1 MTVRQDDAQRK
12 KSQLEDILPLS
23 PLQQGLFFHAL
34 YDTGGAASA
43 TASET
48 TSETASGHA
57 PDTAS
62 GAVSRDVYTAQ
73 IVFDMRGPLDT
84 QALRSAAATLLRRHA
99 NLRAGFRQRKEG
111 TPVQVVHRRVR
122 LPWEEADLTG
132 LPEAGREAGARALA
146 ERERARPFDM
156 ARPPLLRFLLIRM
169 AGDLHRMV
177 FTHHHILLDG
187 WSTPVLQTELFALY
201 FAGGDDT
208 GLPRVTP
215 YKNHL
220 AWLAA
225 QDRGAAEDA
234 WRRALAGLEEPTL
247 LAPHAAEPGTDPP
260 RRVRVALDADLTAAL
275 SARARE
281 HGVTLNTVLQ
291 LGWGVLLGGMTGRSD
306 VVFGA
311 AVSGR
316 PPELP
321 GVEQMIGL
329 FINTVPVRVR
339 VRPADTV
346 AAALVRLQR
355 EQAGLMAHHHLGL
368 ADIQRLAGTGGALFD
383 TMTVLENYPFDPGA
397 AGADLGGLTL
407 HEVDGYDASHYPCT
421 FAAVP
426 GRRLSLRLD
435 HRPGACSDTDA
446 ERMMRRYVR
455 LLETLAH
462 RPDLPLARAG
472 VLDDGERALALR
484 DARGARTGRG
494 PGTVTARFAA
504 VAAAHPDAEAVRTTA
519 GTSLTYA
526 ALDERA
532 NRLAHRLTALGVRRD
547 IPVAMLLERSADLV
561 VASLAVLKAGGA
573 YAPIHHGHPPDR
585 MAWTIDAIGAP
596 VLLTDTAMAG
606 RASALGTPA
615 HVVVVN
621 GDAGLDAEPGAEPAA
636 VPATDPGVPC
646 HPEQLA
652 YVVFTSG
659 STGEPKGVMLR
670 HRDVVDLAT
679 DTRLSAGAHDRVLVH
694 SAHAFDASLYELW
707 TPLLRG
713 GTAVIA
719 PPGRLHGADFEEII
733 AAGRLTGLFLT
744 TTLFNLVAEER
755 PGAFAGLREV
765 LTGGEAA
772 SPAAMRRVLAACPG
786 TEVGHV
792 YGPTEAT
799 TYTTYAGLRERL
811 ADPGESAAVLGR
823 PLDDM
828 RVYVL
833 DPWLRPVPPGVT
845 GEAYIAGAGVARGY
859 LGRPALTAERFV
871 ADPFGAPGDR
881 MYRTGDLMRRRP
893 GGDLEYLDRADF
905 QVKVR
910 GFRIE
915 PGEIEAAVAAHP
927 GVAHVAVVAR
937 EDAPGVKHLVAYVV
951 PAARPD
957 EDAAPDPAS
966 EAAGTGDGAFGA
978 ELRSYVA
985 ERLPEYMVPAAFV
998 VLGTLPTN
1006 ANGKLDRAALPAPG
1020 FGGGART
1027 GREPRTPREEL
1038 LCGLFARVLGLER
1051 VGADVGFFDLGG
1063 DSITALRLVT
1073 LARQAG
1079 LEITPRDVFTH
1090 QTAAALTRLGEPD
1103 DRLGFEVLLPIR
1115 TAGTRPPVFFVH
1127 PAGGLAWGYF
1137 QFSRHLGDDRPVYGL
1152 QARGFT
1158 QAELPGSIEEMAE
1171 DYLAWIRSVRPSG
1184 PYHLVGWSLGGLVAY
1199 EAARLLRA
1207 AGERVGLLALIDAYH
1222 GQDLEA
1228 EKREILPELL
1238 ESIGIDARMVA
1249 ADGHPDLE
1257 QIMAV
1262 LAERG
1267 DALATLGED
1276 DLVNVYRN
1284 YENGLRQAERYRP
1297 GPFPGD
1303 LLFFTATRGRT
1314 AASPTARSN
1323 WGPLVGG
1330 DIEDHPIDAEHHLL
1344 MEPGPVAEMGAILAA
1359 RLDKLD

>member
-34 YDTGGAASA
+34 YDTGA
-43 TASET
+43 
-48 TSETASGHA
+48 
-57 PDTAS
+57 TAS
-62 GAVSRDVYTAQ
+62 GAVTRDVYTAQ

-84 QALRSAAATLLRRHA
+84 HALRSAAGTLLRRHA

-132 LPEAGREAGARALA
+132 LPESGREAGARALA

-156 ARPPLLRFLLIRM
+156 ARPPLLRFLLVRM
-169 AGDLHRMV
+169 AADLHRMV

-201 FAGGDDT
+201 LAGGDDT

-247 LAPHAAEPGTDPP
+247 LAPHAPEPGTDPP
-260 RRVRVALDADLTAAL
+260 RRVRAALDAELTAAL

-291 LGWGVLLGGMTGRSD
+291 LGWGVLLGRMTGRAD

-329 FINTVPVRVR
+329 FVNTVPVRVR

-346 AAALVRLQR
+346 ADALVRLQR
-355 EQAGLMAHHHLGL
+355 EQADLMAHHHLGL

-383 TMTVLENYPFDPGA
+383 TMTVLENYPFDPDA
-397 AGADLGGLTL
+397 AGTDLGGLTL
-407 HEVDGYDASHYPCT
+407 HEVDGYDASHYPYT

-426 GRRLSLRLD
+426 GPRLSLRLD
-435 HRPGACSDTDA
+435 HRPGACSAADA

-455 LLETLAH
+455 LLETIAH
-462 RPDLPLARAG
+462 RPDLPLARAD
-472 VLDDGERALALR
+472 VLDGGERALALR
-484 DARGARTGRG
+484 DARGTRTGRG
-494 PGTVTARFAA
+494 PGTVTGRFAA

-532 NRLAHRLTALGVRRD
+532 NRLAHRLTALGVRPD
-547 IPVAMLLERSADLV
+547 TPVAMLLERSADLV

-573 YAPIHHGHPPDR
+573 YAPIHHGHPPER

-615 HVVVVN
+615 RVVVVD
-621 GDAGLDAEPGAEPAA
+621 GDADLAA
-636 VPATDPGVPC
+636 SPATDPGVPC

-659 STGEPKGVMLR
+659 STGVPKGVMLR

-713 GTAVIA
+713 GTAVMA
-719 PPGRLHGADFEEII
+719 PPGRLHGADFERII
-733 AAGRLTGLFLT
+733 AAERLTGLFLT

-765 LTGGEAA
+765 LTGGEAG
-772 SPAAMRRVLAACPG
+772 SPAAMRKVIAACPG

-799 TYTTYAGLRERL
+799 TYTTYAGLRGRL
-811 ADPGESAAVLGR
+811 AGPGESAAVLGR

-833 DPWLRPVPPGVT
+833 DPWLRPVAPGVT
-845 GEAYIAGAGVARGY
+845 GEAYIAGAGLARGY

-957 EDAAPDPAS
+957 DDAARAGAS
-966 EAAGTGDGAFGA
+966 AFGE
-978 ELRSYVA
+978 ELRSFAA

-1115 TAGTRPPVFFVH
+1115 PAGSRPPVFFVH

-1137 QFSRHLGDDRPVYGL
+1137 RFPRHLGDDRPVYGL
-1152 QARGFT
+1152 QARAFT

-1171 DYLAWIRSVRPSG
+1171 DYLARIRSVRPSG

-1199 EAARLLRA
+1199 EAARRLRA
-1207 AGERVGLLALIDAYH
+1207 AGERVGLLALVDAYH

-1249 ADGHPDLE
+1249 ADGNPDLE